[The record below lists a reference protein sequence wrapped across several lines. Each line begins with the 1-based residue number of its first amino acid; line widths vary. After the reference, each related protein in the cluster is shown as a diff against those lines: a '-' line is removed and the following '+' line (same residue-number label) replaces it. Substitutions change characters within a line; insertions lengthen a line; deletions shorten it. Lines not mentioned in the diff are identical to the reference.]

1 MMFRSLFPVT
11 NLIFHR
17 NKLLYHHRYV
27 ADFISPKLFH
37 QTNQALSSSTDTN
50 EWLWEYLRHRQSY
63 HSLNDEQK
71 RQVILLEIQTL
82 RESGE
87 RVPDDIPDEYW
98 PELISSPL
106 LNNRKSIYNY
116 LFLREI
122 SKRKRA
128 AEKAALQ
135 ERRIKSAARHVEL
148 AAAGLPLTNYP
159 GYTSMFR
166 QLTGGHTERW
176 IRDNKLIAQA
186 RLGEHILVDCGF
198 EIEHARSKYV
208 SKLVDQI
215 EYFFANI
222 HQYHSPSFVTLCNFA
237 TDGQIQKEFARR
249 INQNRGV
256 SCFEVT
262 EASYLDLFDRQKL
275 IYLSPHSQYEMSEYD
290 HDAVYIIGAII
301 DSSVGG
307 RPLTL
312 AKAKR
317 DNIKHQRLPLERYL
331 KFGSSASRTL
341 SLDKIYFILM
351 ALKHGQSWS
360 EAFQAIPD
368 RKVAERFNQP
378 RLGRNESERWGKW
391 AGIRNRTDQ

>member
-1 MMFRSLFPVT
+1 MFRSLSFVN

-17 NKLLYHHRYV
+17 NKLLYHHRYF
-27 ADFISPKLFH
+27 ADFISSKLSDK
-37 QTNQALSSSTDTN
+37 TNQTSSSTVDTN

-63 HSLNDEQK
+63 QSLNDEQK

-87 RVPDDIPDEYW
+87 RVPDNIPDEYW

-128 AEKAALQ
+128 IEKAAVQ
-135 ERRIKSAARHVEL
+135 ERRIKSAAHHIDL

-166 QLTGGHTERW
+166 QITGGHTERW
-176 IRDNKLIAQA
+176 IRDNKLITQA
-186 RLGEHILVDCGF
+186 RLGEYILVDCGF
-198 EIEHARSKYV
+198 EIEHVRSKYI

-215 EYFFANI
+215 EYFFSNI
-222 HQYHSPSFVTLCNFA
+222 YRYHSPSFVTLCNVA
-237 TDGQIQKEFARR
+237 IDGQIQKELSKR
-249 INQNRGV
+249 INQNRGI
-256 SCFEVT
+256 SCFETT
-262 EASYLDLFDRQKL
+262 EENYLDLFDRQKL
-275 IYLSPHSQYEMSEYD
+275 IYLTPHSPYEMSEYD

-301 DSSVGG
+301 DVSVGG

-331 KFGSSASRTL
+331 KFGSSTSRAL

-351 ALKHGQSWS
+351 ALKHGQSWT

-368 RKVAERFNQP
+368 RKVVERFNQP
-378 RLGRNESERWGKW
+378 HLGRNESGRWGKW